1 MLKNKFLKQILLFC
15 SAVLVS
21 AGSLAAC
28 GRPDEL
34 PDVQTSPPAENPFA
48 DIHEDIH
55 SGSITHGVNRDVVDG
70 RVFAYSGDKVEI
82 PYFAT
87 AQGFVT
93 KAGFLIFVDGVPQP
107 YQIDEPDS
115 DYAYLHQIDLE
126 DNVQKNFQ
134 FLFEPVT
141 GKSGD
146 TLDIYIISVTGTT
159 DDTTENLLF
168 GSVPSYLMYRL
179 SLQYSESEGT
189 VDFGLEGLSSVL
201 TNAVESEE
209 ELTLD
214 KISFYTDNGMIDDSL
229 ASDLNTYVC
238 EKLYINDEDIQLKTT
253 QKTDGKS
260 KLKLR
265 HVMLG
270 HPGVEYRTTFFLDF
284 VPLNVFGQYSFE
296 SDLKNGIANLLD
308 AEIDVSTLHGRHI
321 LCAISVPCNAADYPD
336 DPIDVNVLQVFLDE
350 TKGADDEN

>member
-1 MLKNKFLKQILLFC
+1 MKNKFLKRMLLFC
-15 SAVLVS
+15 SVVLVS
-21 AGSLAAC
+21 AASLSAC
-28 GRPDEL
+28 GRSDEL
-34 PDVQTSPPAENPFA
+34 PDVSASPPAENPFA
-48 DIHEDIH
+48 DLHEDIR
-55 SGSITHGVNRDVVDG
+55 SGSITHGVNHEVVG
-70 RVFAYSGDKVEI
+70 SGVFAYSGGKVEI

-107 YQIDEPDS
+107 YQLDNPDS
-115 DYAYLHQIDLE
+115 DYAYLHQVDLE

-141 GKSGD
+141 GEVGD
-146 TLDIYIISVTGTT
+146 TLDIHIISVTGTT

-168 GSVPSYLMYRL
+168 GSVPGYLMYRL
-179 SLQYSESEGT
+179 SLQYSESRGT
-189 VDFGLEGLSSVL
+189 VDYGLEGLSSVL

-214 KISFYTDNGMIDDSL
+214 KVSFYTDSGMIDDGS
-229 ASDLNTYVC
+229 ASDLNTYTY
-238 EKLYINDEDIQLKTT
+238 EKLYINDEDIQLKAT
-253 QKTDGKS
+253 QNTNGKS

-270 HPGVEYRTTFFLDF
+270 HPGVKYRTTFFLDF
-284 VPLNVFGQYSFE
+284 VPLNASGQYSFE
-296 SDLKNGIANLLD
+296 SDLKDGIANLLD
-308 AEIDVSTLHGRHI
+308 AELDVSTLRGRHI
-321 LCAISVPCNAADYPD
+321 LCVVSVPCNAADYPD
-336 DPIDVNVLQVFLDE
+336 DPIDVNILQVLLDG